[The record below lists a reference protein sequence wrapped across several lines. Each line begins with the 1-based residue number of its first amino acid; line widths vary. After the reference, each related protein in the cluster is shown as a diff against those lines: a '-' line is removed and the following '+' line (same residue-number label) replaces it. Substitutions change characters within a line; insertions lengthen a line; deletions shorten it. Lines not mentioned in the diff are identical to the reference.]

1 MAVRCRKPVL
11 SASDSHHS
19 ALGARSMQKGREK
32 KNASG
37 EPGACIWTQAGVVGH
52 KFCSQDYNC
61 PACRVDKTLQQIA
74 SENKAA
80 RRAGKHPKGRRG
92 EIVYWMDKMRELP
105 QRRQPCLHHMK
116 GRIDFRPCTNDY
128 RCSNCDFDQYFNDQF
143 TVHTV
148 VRPVDV
154 LDIDGVKAPQGYY
167 LHRGHAWAKIE
178 EGASVRI
185 GIDDF
190 ALRMLG
196 PPDRIEAPLVGKE
209 VRQDQAGMVLH
220 RSGKKANILM
230 PVSGVVTAVNAPLRD
245 QGRLANLHPYSD
257 GWVLQVHSRSLRD
270 DLKNLMIRNET
281 KEFLTAEIDRL
292 FEVIEETAG
301 PLAADGGQLGSDI
314 YGSLPSIGWEKLSR
328 TFLHT

>member
-1 MAVRCRKPVL
+1 
-11 SASDSHHS
+11 
-19 ALGARSMQKGREK
+19 MQKGRRKE
-32 KNASG
+32 NPSSDRR
-37 EPGACIWTQAGVVGH
+37 PCIWMQAGVVVH
-52 KFCSQDYNC
+52 KFCSVDYNC
-61 PACRVDKTLQQIA
+61 PACRFDKIMQQIA
-74 SENKAA
+74 AENKAA
-80 RRAGKHPKGRRG
+80 RRTGKPLEGRRG
-92 EIVYWMDKMRELP
+92 DVVLWMDKMRELP

-116 GRIDFRPCTNDY
+116 GRIDFRSCTNDY
-128 RCSNCDFDQYFNDQF
+128 RCSNCDFDQYFNDQY

-148 VRPVDV
+148 VHPVDV

-209 VRQDQAGMVLH
+209 VRQSQAGMVLH
-220 RSGKKANILM
+220 RSGQTARILM
-230 PVSGVVTAVNAPLRD
+230 PVSGVVTAVNSALRE
-245 QGRLANLHPYSD
+245 QGGLANQHPYSD
-257 GWVLQVHSRSLRD
+257 GWVLQVHSKSLRD
-270 DLKNLMIRNET
+270 DLKHLMIRNET
-281 KEFLTAEIDRL
+281 KDFLAGEIDRL

-301 PLAADGGQLGSDI
+301 PLAADGGQMGYDI
-314 YGSLPSIGWEKLSR
+314 YGSLPSIGWDRLSR